1 MKISMQ
7 LYTKRGDFG
16 NTNLIGGRTVS
27 KDSTRV
33 DSYGTIDELNSLVG
47 YIVSQIGAEDAM
59 IKNELVKLQHDLF
72 DCGTDLSTPH
82 GVREYK
88 VQKDLVD
95 WIEERI
101 DQYAEEA
108 PAIEKFIIPGGD
120 PVAGLLHMART
131 VTRRAERI
139 IVALSKETTVNPVVA
154 IFINRLSD
162 YFFALARVI
171 NHRHGVEEPFYE
183 RGGVVFH
190 PDLKKEALPKTKYDD

>member
-1 MKISMQ
+1 MQ

-47 YIVSQIGAEDAM
+47 YIVSQIGVEDAT

-108 PAIEKFIIPGGD
+108 RRLKNLSSLAEIQ
-120 PVAGLLHMART
+120 LLDCYIWLGR
-131 VTRRAERI
+131 
-139 IVALSKETTVNPVVA
+139 
-154 IFINRLSD
+154 
-162 YFFALARVI
+162 
-171 NHRHGVEEPFYE
+171 
-183 RGGVVFH
+183 
-190 PDLKKEALPKTKYDD
+190 

>member
-1 MKISMQ
+1 MEIDMQ

-27 KDSTRV
+27 KDSTIV
-33 DSYGTIDELNSLVG
+33 ESYGTIDELNSIVG
-47 YIVSQIGAEDAM
+47 YIVSQVSEEDVM
-59 IKNELVKLQHDLF
+59 IKNELIKLQHDLF
-72 DCGTDLSTPH
+72 DCGTDLSTPQ
-82 GVREYK
+82 GLKEYK
-88 VQKDLVD
+88 VQKDLLD

-120 PVAGLLHMART
+120 SVAGLLHIART
-131 VTRRAERI
+131 VTRRAERVV
-139 IVALSKETTVNPVVA
+139 VALSKETKVNPVVA
-154 IFINRLSD
+154 VFINRLSD

-171 NHRHGVEEPFYE
+171 NYRHGVEEPFYE

-190 PDLKKEALPKTKYDD
+190 TDLKKEALPRTKYDD